1 MKQFTCM
8 VITLCLPLLLCST
21 VRADHSGPYVGAFIG
36 GNALLDAKSSDSVG
50 DFGLTYKPAMLGSA
64 VFGWDY
70 EPGNPYGEGRVELE
84 YAHRSNPLDKVK
96 FSGWDTA
103 GGGDVIADSLLLSFV
118 GISRDSRR
126 WSPYFG
132 AGAGAARVRAAN
144 LTVTGQPMGDGSDIV
159 FAYQVQTGVDLMV
172 SDHLSFDLGY
182 RFFGT
187 TGSNFT
193 ESNGL
198 KSRMEY
204 FSHSVVLGLRVGF

>member
-1 MKQFTCM
+1 MKQFVCM
-8 VITLCLPLLLCST
+8 VIILTLPLLFCCT
-21 VRADHSGPYVGAFIG
+21 ARAAHSGPYVGAFIG
-36 GNALLDAKSSDSVG
+36 GNAVMDAKSTDSAG

-70 EPGNPYGEGRVELE
+70 EPGNPYGEGRIELE

-96 FSGWDTA
+96 FSGWNAT
-103 GGGDVIADSLLLSFV
+103 GGGDVAADSLLLNFI
-118 GISRDSRR
+118 GISRDSSR
-126 WSPYFG
+126 WSPYLG
-132 AGAGAARVRAAN
+132 AGAGAARIRAAN
-144 LTVTGQPMGDGSDIV
+144 LTASGQPMGDGSDIV

-187 TGSNFT
+187 TGSRFT
-193 ESNGL
+193 ETNGL

-204 FSHSVVLGLRVGF
+204 FSHSVVLGVRVGF